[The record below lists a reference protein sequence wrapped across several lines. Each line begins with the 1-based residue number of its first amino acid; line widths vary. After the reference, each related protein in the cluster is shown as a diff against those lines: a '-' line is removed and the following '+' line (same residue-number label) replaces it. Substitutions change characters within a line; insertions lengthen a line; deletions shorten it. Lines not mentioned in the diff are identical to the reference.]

1 MDEDNKRYLPIIIG
15 SDGSSFSITNNGT
28 AAAPCR
34 LTIIPKN
41 DLMLITIGG
50 LAQEPITVERVQ
62 KNQILIIDGIDRAVT
77 IDGQNAFE
85 NFNGW
90 ELPKLQPGVNNISIS
105 NADLMTIS
113 IEYQLRYI

>member
-1 MDEDNKRYLPIIIG
+1 MDENKKYLPIVL
-15 SDGSSFSITNNGT
+15 DTNGSSFSIVNNGT

-41 DLMLITIGG
+41 DLMLITIEG
-50 LAQEPITVERVQ
+50 LAQEPITMERVQ
-62 KNQILIIDGIDRAVT
+62 KDQILIIDGIDRAVT

-85 NFNGW
+85 QYNGW